1 MNYAQR
7 LRNVGLDCPAAAEG
21 RCASSDSKLNGC
33 HIPEGCLKIN
43 LGFTEMSPVGNFL
56 VKQRFRAGYRR
67 ANSCKRRHYC
77 QSSSAVGRP
86 GAIAVASRSFLSRGM
101 CGFTAGRRAS
111 VATGDQRGTAYAAA
125 DLRCRLATVAQYRW
139 SDCWPQSAATGWL
152 LCPRAQMRGTSRMDR
167 GNRYEPTTRQS
178 RTRTHDAG
186 KRERASCRCT
196 TCSCSNAMSMLTAL
210 LKQHAQSAPAP

>member
-21 RCASSDSKLNGC
+21 RCASNDSKLNGC

-43 LGFTEMSPVGNFL
+43 PGFTGMSPVGNFL

-67 ANSCKRRHYC
+67 ANSCTRRQHSPVILRC
-77 QSSSAVGRP
+77 GQA
-86 GAIAVASRSFLSRGM
+86 GAIAVASRSFLSRVHVRVCSRTESVGSY
-101 CGFTAGRRAS
+101 GRPARHGVCRTS
-111 VATGDQRGTAYAAA
+111 SEGQ
-125 DLRCRLATVAQYRW
+125 CRLATVAQCRW
-139 SDCWPQSAATGWL
+139 SGCWPQSAATGWL

-178 RTRTHDAG
+178 RTRTRDAG
-186 KRERASCRCT
+186 KRERASC
-196 TCSCSNAMSMLTAL
+196 
-210 LKQHAQSAPAP
+210 

>member
-43 LGFTEMSPVGNFL
+43 PGFTEMSPVGNFL

-125 DLRCRLATVAQYRW
+125 DLRCSVGWPLWLITDGVTVGRNQQLQDGCCAQGRRCAGQAEW
-139 SDCWPQSAATGWL
+139 IEGIGMSQ
-152 LCPRAQMRGTSRMDR
+152 RRGSHAP
-167 GNRYEPTTRQS
+167 EPTTR
-178 RTRTHDAG
+178 A
-186 KRERASCRCT
+186 
-196 TCSCSNAMSMLTAL
+196 NA
-210 LKQHAQSAPAP
+210 SAPVADALPAAVRML